1 MVSAT
6 DHTTASRLSLERA
19 SAALERDDV
28 PEAAAFVWNAAACA
42 MRSIAETRGWRI
54 EIEYDLVNAAFTL
67 ARETGVD
74 EISTLVQVA
83 STAPWLIE
91 EGWIDKNWLV
101 RDIQMVK
108 DLLKILDGLDIE

>member
-1 MVSAT
+1 MVSAIN
-6 DHTTASRLSLERA
+6 HTAESRRILDRA
-19 SAALERDDV
+19 EEALALDEV
-28 PEAAAFVWNAAACA
+28 PEAAALIWDSAACA

-74 EISTLVQVA
+74 DISTLVQVA

-91 EGWIDKNWLV
+91 EGWIDKSWIAW
-101 RDIQMVK
+101 DIGEIK
-108 DLLKILDGLDIE
+108 KLLTIIDGLDIA